1 MKRRSLIIVP
11 FLVPLL
17 GLDVALIVTG
27 KLTATSLLP
36 TLGAFVVFFLLYWY
50 FTLRGEP
57 AEKDERTIKLAR
69 TAATYSWL
77 FSIYIVVLLS
87 GSDSLGLLS
96 LSGSQYLFIVMMTMV
111 LSNFVVHLVLSRRG
125 DVE

>member
-1 MKRRSLIIVP
+1 MKRRSLILVP

-36 TLGAFVVFFLLYWY
+36 TLGAFGVVFLLYWY
-50 FTLRGEP
+50 FMLRGEP

-77 FSIYIVVLLS
+77 FSIYVVVLLS